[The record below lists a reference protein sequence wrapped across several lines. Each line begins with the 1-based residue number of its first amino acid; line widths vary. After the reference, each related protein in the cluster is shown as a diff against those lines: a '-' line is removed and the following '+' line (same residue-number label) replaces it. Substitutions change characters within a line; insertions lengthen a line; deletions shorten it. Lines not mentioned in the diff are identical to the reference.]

1 VKPFKKIRKFLQY
14 LMITSIQLL
23 TGNVPSVNLFNK
35 CLRFVPNVKLI
46 SNSLILIS
54 LNFFAIE
61 LGNFNKIQSLK
72 NLLDQT
78 LVLIGN
84 AKNVDWS
91 INIKINLQDD
101 VIRVIKVKLRKTQ
114 F

>member
-1 VKPFKKIRKFLQY
+1 MIR
-14 LMITSIQLL
+14 SVQLL

-35 CLRFVPNVKLI
+35 CLRFVQNVKLI
-46 SNSLILIS
+46 YNSLILIS

-61 LGNFNKIQSLK
+61 LGNFNKIQSLR
-72 NLLDQT
+72 NLLDQK

>member
-1 VKPFKKIRKFLQY
+1 
-14 LMITSIQLL
+14 MITSIQLL
-23 TGNVPSVNLFNK
+23 TGSVPSVNLFNQ

-46 SNSLILIS
+46 SNTLILIS

-61 LGNFNKIQSLK
+61 LGNSNKIQSLR
-72 NLLDQT
+72 NLLDQKS
-78 LVLIGN
+78 VLIGN